1 MHSHEIFHR
10 PPKLCISLR
19 ASAGFSP
26 AFRRKS
32 PRPRI
37 RGGPLAFRSR
47 QKGVNYCGAAILA
60 AAVKERPTARGHAS
74 GPISRRQQPL
84 GSRQP
89 SDFPSSIRS
98 VGPQMSDHPFKNG
111 RVNLRRTTPK
121 NRETR
126 PVIAL
131 SPSRDRKMVSPSASG
146 AASFHSRSFSPGGLR
161 GAGIN
166 VMDSLS
172 LLDPKLR
179 AEAAVE
185 VIVEAGVFGRER
197 ERTLQ
202 GKFHFAARG
211 EQIAPTIQA
220 ETPFH
225 GGRRSAGPLDQTR
238 AQQKS
243 LAMSPRPSI
252 TRDVDKGTPWVA
264 CSRLSAGGH
273 RFVDA
278 SFYSSLPKWGFGNA
292 TLRGNSVSRLGAGV
306 ILSLAPKRRA
316 EAAVAPP
323 RGEGRAK

>member
-1 MHSHEIFHR
+1 
-10 PPKLCISLR
+10 
-19 ASAGFSP
+19 
-26 AFRRKS
+26 
-32 PRPRI
+32 
-37 RGGPLAFRSR
+37 
-47 QKGVNYCGAAILA
+47 
-60 AAVKERPTARGHAS
+60 
-74 GPISRRQQPL
+74 
-84 GSRQP
+84 
-89 SDFPSSIRS
+89 
-98 VGPQMSDHPFKNG
+98 MSDHPFKNG

-131 SPSRDRKMVSPSASG
+131 SPSRGRKRVSPSASG

-225 GGRRSAGPLDQTR
+225 GGRRSASPLDQTR
-238 AQQKS
+238 TQQKS
-243 LAMSPRPSI
+243 LASRPKPPI
-252 TRDVDKGTPWVA
+252 TRDVDKGTHWVA
-264 CSRLSAGGH
+264 CSRLSALG
-273 RFVDA
+273 
-278 SFYSSLPKWGFGNA
+278 
-292 TLRGNSVSRLGAGV
+292 SRPNDTALTA
-306 ILSLAPKRRA
+306 RRPS
-316 EAAVAPP
+316 PP
-323 RGEGRAK
+323 ITTDQP